1 MTGAHASP
9 TTGADRSAPWRRPR
23 PQSSPLRP
31 QGGQATVEF
40 ALVLPAVVIVV
51 LLIFQVLVLGR
62 DYLRVVDTTREAARA
77 AAVDS
82 TATRAVGAV
91 TRDLPGATLSLDR
104 NGETVTASVRYV
116 AKTTLPIV
124 GVLLPDVEMRRSLTM
139 WIER

>member
-1 MTGAHASP
+1 M
-9 TTGADRSAPWRRPR
+9 
-23 PQSSPLRP
+23 
-31 QGGQATVEF
+31 
-40 ALVLPAVVIVV
+40 LPAVVIVV

-82 TATRAVGAV
+82 TATRAARAV

-104 NGETVTASVRYV
+104 NGETITASVHYV

-124 GVLLPDVEMRRSLTM
+124 GMLLPDVEMRRSLTM
-139 WIER
+139 WIEW